1 MHRLTI
7 QTNKLIAVLTKISL
21 FAGLLLLA
29 FSCNNGTASAQNG
42 EPVIGKV
49 NPKNPLRQ
57 DPGFTGDTKKVR
69 SLILRMAEAK
79 VKTNERVCLPVETTG
94 FKDLL
99 GFQFTMRFDSAALK
113 YEFVRGMKLPGYGSD
128 KFGVRFAD
136 RGYVSSLWTDPDI
149 VSGSSLADG
158 TKLFEICFT
167 NLMKKGEE
175 TEVKFQDGPT
185 AFEVISNKMEQL
197 RLVYANGK
205 VMSR

>member
-1 MHRLTI
+1 MQLMPFRSTSFLTI
-7 QTNKLIAVLTKISL
+7 LTKMSL
-21 FAGLLLLA
+21 FAGLFLLV
-29 FSCNNGTASAQNG
+29 FSCNNSAANAQTG
-42 EPVIGKV
+42 EPVVGKV
-49 NPKNPLRQ
+49 NPRSPLIQ
-57 DPGFTGDTKKVR
+57 DPGFTGDKKTRALIVR
-69 SLILRMAEAK
+69 MGEAK
-79 VKTNERVCLPVETTG
+79 AKSGERVCLPVEATG

-113 YEFVRGMKLPGYGSD
+113 YESVRGMKLPGYGVD

-149 VSGSSLADG
+149 VNGSSMPDN

-197 RLVYANGK
+197 RLVHSNGK
-205 VMSR
+205 VVSK